1 MKLSKQEKETI
12 ILWNEAESRAEIYTY
27 NPALQVQLTKL
38 CARYPGM
45 VRMTAEN
52 GCGGLTFELPKRWL
66 RIVPPRILTP
76 AQRAVVDRM
85 NEAKRQNKAWGS
97 CIYRSKLPVY
107 NSGTRP

>member
-12 ILWNEAESRAEIYTY
+12 ILWNEAESTAEIYTY

-38 CARYPGM
+38 CAKYPE

-85 NEAKRQNKAWGS
+85 NEAKRSSASQDRQN
-97 CIYRSKLPVY
+97 R
-107 NSGTRP
+107 